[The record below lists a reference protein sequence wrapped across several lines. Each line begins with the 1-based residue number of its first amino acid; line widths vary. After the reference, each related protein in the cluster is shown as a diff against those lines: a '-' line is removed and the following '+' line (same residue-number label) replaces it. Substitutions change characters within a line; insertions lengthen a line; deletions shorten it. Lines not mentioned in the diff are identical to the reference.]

1 MVIFHSCLYVYRRVD
16 VAYPYP
22 PPLALAL
29 ATIGA
34 VGWAFDDSQLYL
46 HDPVVTRGG
55 AALP

>member
-1 MVIFHSCLYVYRRVD
+1 

-34 VGWAFDDSQLYL
+34 VGWAFDDSQLYP